1 MNADLSLTRLAE
13 VATAHDDHARDR
25 DHERHC
31 VPPADG
37 AQARVAHRDPR
48 IFRDSSDRGMGRGG
62 GRHRD
67 GEHRASTPC
76 CADHG
81 TGVVS
86 RVDL

>member
-13 VATAHDDHARDR
+13 VATARDDADHDR

-31 VPPADG
+31 LPPADG

-48 IFRDSSDRGMGRGG
+48 ILRDSSYRRLGRGG

-67 GEHRASTPC
+67 GGHRASTPC

-81 TGVVS
+81 TGVVG